1 MNVSFNEFNLKRVDS
16 TQTPTTTCFL
26 ELLQCSSGVSPW
38 PLKTFRAQSNCSTDF
53 ALPQWDTKPASSLP
67 FCSVYSAFHQPSL
80 QTVCDCGCKLLYYFF
95 SNVTEKLHRLRSL
108 PLDGELYALIFWPV
122 MDVDGKSRTFQ
133 ERRQKWL
140 RMASTKTL
148 YNVSHVWGLYK
159 QC

>member
-1 MNVSFNEFNLKRVDS
+1 MNVSFTEFSLKHAHS

-53 ALPQWDTKPASSLP
+53 ALPQRDTKPASSLP
-67 FCSVYSAFHQPSL
+67 FCSVFYSAFHQPSL

-95 SNVTEKLHRLRSL
+95 SDVTEKLHRLRSL
-108 PLDGELYALIFWPV
+108 PLNGGG
-122 MDVDGKSRTFQ
+122 GKIVCADILTCNGRWREKQ
-133 ERRQKWL
+133 N
-140 RMASTKTL
+140 MASTKTL